1 MIRKILTLSIFC
13 LAWTANAQQLGNSGF
28 ETWTGN
34 VPPPWGTLDQAM
46 AAAGLSGSTYV
57 TKSSSPNTGSFAAQ
71 IQTQAA
77 PLIGTVVQGALIYGT
92 ITINVST
99 QKATFKGLP
108 YTNMPTGTTYYIKGT
123 LATGDTTG
131 VYVMLSKWNAIS
143 GKRDT
148 LGKGIDTVV
157 SLSGTYVMR
166 TVPIKYTLAGTP
178 DSIQYIIASS
188 GKKTPPLGTVITV
201 DDVNLDFPTGISEP
215 LFTASELSLYPNPAQ
230 DQVTLVSNNDKAR
243 FISIYDLSGRMLMS
257 RFITDRSI
265 LIDLKDFQNGL
276 YTYKIS
282 DQNAALLKCSRFI
295 VAH

>member
-1 MIRKILTLSIFC
+1 MIRKILTLSFLC
-13 LAWTANAQQLGNSGF
+13 FAWTANAQQLSNSGF

-46 AAAGLSGSTYV
+46 AAAGLSGSSYV
-57 TKSSSPNTGSFAAQ
+57 TKSSSPHTGSFAAQ

-108 YTNMPTGTTYYIKGT
+108 FTYMPDGTTYYIKGN
-123 LATGDTTG
+123 LVAGDTTG
-131 VYVMLSKWNAIS
+131 VFVMLSKWNSVS

-157 SLSGTYVMR
+157 SLTSTYVLR
-166 TVPIKYTLAGTP
+166 TVPIKYTLAGIP

-188 GKKTPPLGTVITV
+188 GKKSPPVGTVITV
-201 DDVNLDFPTGISEP
+201 DDVNLDFATGISEP
-215 LFTASELSLYPNPAQ
+215 LFTQPEFMLYPNPAQ
-230 DQVTLVSNNDKAR
+230 NQITLSSGNDKAR
-243 FISIYDLSGRMLMS
+243 IFSIYDLSGRILMS
-257 RFITDRSI
+257 HTITGRTSV
-265 LIDLKDFQNGL
+265 IDLKDFQNGL
-276 YTYKIS
+276 YIYKITGE
-282 DQNAALLKCSRFI
+282 NAEVLKCSKFI
-295 VAH
+295 VAN